1 MKIPLEKLRKDDI
14 RLRSDQ
20 FSAMYNADR
29 ELPVP
34 IDIIIESRLKID
46 IVPMANLKESLDNDA
61 FIARD
66 FSTIYLDQNVY
77 LTFPTRYRFSLAH
90 EIGHFWLHK
99 KVYESLEFRS
109 VDEWLEVYL
118 SVDDED
124 YGWLEYQANMFAGF
138 VLIPDYALQPRFE
151 DALRRAHKAIEL
163 AKKSNLGRDQ
173 YIDFVV
179 SSIARRLAPFFNVS
193 AVCMEKRIALD
204 NRYASLIP

>member
-1 MKIPLEKLRKDDI
+1 
-14 RLRSDQ
+14 
-20 FSAMYNADR
+20 MYNADR

-66 FSTIYLDQNVY
+66 FSTIYLDQDVY

-99 KVYESLEFRS
+99 KVYESLEFGS
-109 VDEWLEVYL
+109 VDEWLEAYL
-118 SVDDED
+118 SIDDED

-151 DALRRAHKAIEL
+151 DALRRTHKEIDL
-163 AKKSNLGRDQ
+163 AKKSNLVRDQ

-179 SSIARRLAPFFNVS
+179 SSIARTLAPSFNVS
-193 AVCMEKRIALD
+193 AVCMETRIARD

>member
-14 RLRSDQ
+14 RLHSDQ
-20 FSAMYNADR
+20 FSSTYNADR
-29 ELPVP
+29 EVPVP
-34 IDIIIESRLKID
+34 IDTIIESKLEID

-66 FSTIYLDQNVY
+66 FTTIYLDQNIY
-77 LTFPTRYRFSLAH
+77 FTFPMRYRFSLAH

-99 KVYESLEFRS
+99 KVYESLEFKS

-118 SVDDED
+118 SIDDED

-138 VLIPDYALQPRFE
+138 VLIPDYALQPRF
-151 DALRRAHKAIEL
+151 DNALQRTHKEIES
-163 AKKSNLGRDQ
+163 AKKSNLMRDQ

-179 SSIARRLAPFFNVS
+179 SRIARRLAPSFNVS
-193 AVCMEKRIALD
+193 AVCMEKRISLD
-204 NRYASLIP
+204 SRYASLIP